1 MVVVDVLD
9 GSTSRS
15 KWYAGFGYSI
25 PAIVVG
31 ISAAID
37 PGSFGNG
44 VNVCWLE
51 YGNFYVMSFV
61 GPVGAS
67 IIVSIVLLIFVYH
80 RISQRSDSGMAGKNK
95 EGVKNSIIRA
105 WCTNSM
111 CVLVVLS
118 LTWSSCLWY
127 LYDTSPITIYL
138 FAVSNSLQGA
148 LLFILYCV
156 VESQVRIAICDGIRS
171 ISWFEACVN
180 SSKPVVSP
188 PSQYIYTNDM
198 MNISVSPISG
208 HESVGNLVLPTPV
221 SSSSAVS
228 PAVMEISELPNRN
241 QEFPQTSSTLPALP
255 LPSSGMFS
263 ADTEDWMPVS
273 SRYCYD
279 ARGSCIKSQLLLFS
293 PDVNRRLENCRLTYT
308 TEHIYETID
317 RDSVVNQYDSQS
329 CTSEDYNAHSFCHR
343 ISTDEGSLRNDNTL
357 TLSSRETRAD
367 RYNSSSQR
375 SHHLTLDAFSNVR
388 QCTTVILDSRSVHSP
403 GFHSRCLQKSNNVLS
418 QQVAIEDFE
427 SVRKQDFE
435 KEDYINKP
443 SSSENDHSCCLTSVH
458 SVLSVNKEVLENSP

>member
-241 QEFPQTSSTLPALP
+241 QEFPQT
-255 LPSSGMFS
+255 
-263 ADTEDWMPVS
+263 
-273 SRYCYD
+273 
-279 ARGSCIKSQLLLFS
+279 
-293 PDVNRRLENCRLTYT
+293 
-308 TEHIYETID
+308 
-317 RDSVVNQYDSQS
+317 
-329 CTSEDYNAHSFCHR
+329 R